1 MTLSTGSSKCRK
13 GATKFSVRSHED
25 HNRNYHVLI
34 PLVAVILG
42 TLCHVDPQVQH
53 EVLWILGGL
62 GIALALLETAPMKH
76 HVELIIDI
84 GPLGIQRTT
93 KLNGRSTHHPLLP
106 RECVQDCIITEHV
119 GAFGVSNHL
128 VLRVESKLI
137 PVFPNAKLSFAQCQS
152 LLKQVQTALREV

>member
-1 MTLSTGSSKCRK
+1 MTPSSRIGQI
-13 GATKFSVRSHED
+13 GATKFAVKSHEE
-25 HNRNYHVLI
+25 HNRNYQLLI
-34 PLVAVILG
+34 ALVAVIVG
-42 TLCHVDPQVQH
+42 TLWHIDPNVH
-53 EVLWILGGL
+53 HDMLWILGGL
-62 GIALALLETAPMKH
+62 GVGLALLETAPVKR

-93 KLNGRSTHHPLLP
+93 KRNGRSTHHPLLP

-128 VLRVESKLI
+128 VFRVESKLI